1 MDAQQVRRR
10 HENELMSLPNVNG
23 VSVVTDPAT
32 RSEAIVVYVTRKVP
46 RAQLRQDE
54 LIPGELEGIPIQVEE
69 IGHVTAQNEPSAGGD
84 G

>member
-1 MDAQQVRRR
+1 VDAQQVRRR

-23 VSVVTDPAT
+23 VSVVPDPAT
-32 RSEAIVVYVTRKVP
+32 RSEAIVVYVTRKIP

-54 LIPGELEGIPIQVEE
+54 LIPGELEGIPVRVEE
-69 IGHVTAQNEPSAGGD
+69 IGHATAQENPSEGD

>member
-1 MDAQQVRRR
+1 
-10 HENELMSLPNVNG
+10 MSLPNVNG
-23 VSVVTDPAT
+23 VSVATDPAT

-54 LIPGELEGIPIQVEE
+54 LIPGELEGIPIRVEE
-69 IGHVTAQNEPSAGGD
+69 IGDITAQNESLEGGD